1 MMLLLFLL
9 AAIPL
14 DTCVRENVDQIEVNH
29 VFAVDDCGITKH
41 VFSQLIFRDWNSHA
55 GRFDIRA
62 WRMMKPGAMQ
72 PIPAGPFDW
81 EVAEASKGDW
91 SPAYASYAPSPMVP
105 TYSHEMRHW
114 EVRWMDGEIERVIT
128 SPVLKTTFTIYD
140 PELTERALLPKEK
153 RTELRRKPARG
164 SE

>member
-1 MMLLLFLL
+1 MILFLL
-9 AAIPL
+9 LTVLPI
-14 DTCVRENVDQIEVNH
+14 DTALRESVEQIEVNH
-29 VFAVDDCGITKH
+29 FFSVDDGKFM
-41 VFSQLIFRDWNSHA
+41 FSQLLFRDWNSHA